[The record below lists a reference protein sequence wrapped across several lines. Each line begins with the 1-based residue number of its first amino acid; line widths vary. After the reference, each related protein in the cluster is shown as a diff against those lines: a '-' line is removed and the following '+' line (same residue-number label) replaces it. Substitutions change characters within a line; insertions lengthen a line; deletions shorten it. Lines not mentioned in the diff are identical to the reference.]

1 MSLTDHLILISLK
14 KSRSDVML
22 IELSKWRAAH
32 KTYDS
37 SIQLFQEVYG
47 KLLLVCNTSS
57 EAKRLQTKDFTGC
70 ENVLRNVALEATTAG
85 ITVAPPAAYIFKAH
99 LNQQRLGDSKMA
111 ASQTILQKDWEL
123 TRQL

>member
-1 MSLTDHLILISLK
+1 MAISNSTNTLTESSDLAPLSSTLTSLTDHLYIDKFK

-47 KLLLVCNTSS
+47 KL
-57 EAKRLQTKDFTGC
+57 
-70 ENVLRNVALEATTAG
+70 
-85 ITVAPPAAYIFKAH
+85 
-99 LNQQRLGDSKMA
+99 
-111 ASQTILQKDWEL
+111 
-123 TRQL
+123 